1 MMRLEK
7 NEIEVIISTVD
18 NVFNRAEVFLFGSRL
33 DNSKKGGDIDLFII
47 PQERTNLFEKNIKV
61 LAKLE
66 RILHKPVDIVI
77 HKNFERNI
85 EKEILK
91 SNIALN

>member
-47 PQERTNLFEKNIKV
+47 PQERTNLFEKKIKV